1 MAASFEWEKRMTSC
15 FRLTAPHTV
24 AALAI
29 SLMFAACSGDGEGGG
44 QESTGGTTPAA
55 PAASAPVAAPAEQPG
70 VFRTLAPWAGSPDPG
85 GAGYRDGNGSA
96 ARFDR
101 PGAVA
106 VASDGS
112 LWVSETEAQ
121 RIRRIDDQGRV
132 TTVLDAAALAPRTDA
147 QGRAVTLSHPGVMVA
162 APSGGVFVLMRQNT
176 TYADQGLV
184 ATRWA
189 VLHIAPG
196 AEPRVVTAPADAT
209 AWEWATSLAL
219 DGKGRLWIG
228 DRRCAIWRSDGEVL
242 STATGPRGA
251 SVVHLTDPQGRRDG
265 CSWLHGVTQLAIDGD
280 DRVLFTLFRE
290 VRRLESDGRV
300 TTLLQTSQGGSSGC
314 NGMALDRSGRLLF
327 GNGQAVVQVDAAGR
341 EQVLAGAPEQRGWFD
356 GPAASARFAL
366 LCGVAVDHQ
375 GRTVVVDQDNHA
387 VRRIGLDGSVSTIAG
402 LAPQEGYREGTGAE
416 VLFRKFFS
424 VGPGLGGGVVVA
436 DPLSGAVRGVDA
448 QQRTSTLA
456 GIPSDRPDFNP
467 TDGPVATAT
476 FYRPTTALKTADG
489 SLWIADGDRLRR
501 LGPDGMVRTLATKQG
516 GGQAFA
522 MTLDRSG
529 DVVVAWGDVWVGIWT
544 PPQAFHHF
552 ERYSAS
558 APQSAPVR
566 LDTIVPDELSKPLSY
581 WLPRGLCFLADGTL
595 VYTQGPVVLRR
606 AADGTVALLAGS
618 PTARGHRDGPGSE
631 ARFEQPSGLAC
642 DAHGGVYVA
651 DSNNHAVRYIDA
663 QGTVRTVLGTP
674 GRARHRVDALPG
686 ELHAPQSLALVPGG
700 LVVATGMGLVKAGF

>member
-1 MAASFEWEKRMTSC
+1 MTSC
-15 FRLTAPHTV
+15 FRLTVSHTV
-24 AALAI
+24 AAIAI

-44 QESTGGTTPAA
+44 QESTGGTAPAA

-70 VFRTLAPWAGSPDPG
+70 VFRTLSTWAGAPDPG
-85 GAGYRDGNGSA
+85 GAGDRDGIGSA

-101 PGAVA
+101 PAAVA
-106 VASDGS
+106 VASDAS

-121 RIRRIDDQGRV
+121 RIRRIDGEGRV
-132 TTVLDAAALAPRTDA
+132 STMLDATALAARTDA
-147 QGRAVTLSHPGVMVA
+147 QGRTVTWSHPGVMAA
-162 APSGGVFVLMRQNT
+162 APSGGVFVLMRQT
-176 TYADQGLV
+176 TTQTDHGV
-184 ATRWA
+184 VDTRWA
-189 VLHIAPG
+189 VLRIAPG
-196 AEPRVVTAPADAT
+196 VEPQLVTVPSDPKASDSVSA
-209 AWEWATSLAL
+209 LAL
-219 DGKGRLWIG
+219 DRQGRLWIG

-242 STATGPRGA
+242 STTTGPRGA

-265 CSWLHGVTQLAIDGD
+265 CSWLHGVTQLAIDAD
-280 DRVLFTLFRE
+280 DRVLFTLFRQL
-290 VRRLESDGRV
+290 RRLESDGRV

-375 GRTVVVDQDNHA
+375 GRTVVVDQDNHT

-436 DPLSGAVRGVDA
+436 DRLSGAVRGVDA

-501 LGPDGMVRTLATKQG
+501 LGPDGTVRTVARRPGEGQPLAM
-516 GGQAFA
+516 A
-522 MTLDRSG
+522 LDRSG
-529 DVVVAWGDVWVGIWT
+529 DVVVVWGGMWVGVWS
-544 PPQAFHHF
+544 PMQEFHHF

-558 APQSAPVR
+558 APDAAPVR
-566 LDTIVPDELSKPLSY
+566 LHTVVPDELSHPLTSFP
-581 WLPRGLCFLADGTL
+581 WTPRGLCVLSDGTL
-595 VYTQGPVVLRR
+595 VYAHGTIVLRR

-663 QGTVRTVLGTP
+663 QGMVRTVLGTP
-674 GRARHRVDALPG
+674 GRAGHRVDALPG